1 MASTFSA
8 GNFADSGKQVL
19 YVLFAIVTF
28 QQKNEIRNMIL
39 PIVAYGH
46 PVLRKIA
53 PAITPEYPQLDK
65 FIEDMWET
73 MYASS
78 GVGLAAPQVN
88 KNIRFF
94 IVDTE
99 QMFKNMDEEE
109 TKEYPDAPG
118 VKGVFINARMVEL
131 EGDEWSYNEGCLSI
145 PKIRED
151 IYRSEII
158 TLQYHDQHFEQH
170 TQTFSGLSARVILH
184 EYDHIEGKLF
194 IDHISPLK
202 RKLMKG
208 KLNDI
213 SKGKVSVDYK
223 MLFPG

>member
-1 MASTFSA
+1 
-8 GNFADSGKQVL
+8 
-19 YVLFAIVTF
+19 
-28 QQKNEIRNMIL
+28 MIL
-39 PIVAYGH
+39 PIIAYGH

-53 PAITPEYPQLDK
+53 KDITQDYPQLDK
-65 FIEDMWET
+65 LIEDMWET

-88 KNIRFF
+88 RNIRLFV
-94 IVDTE
+94 VDTL
-99 QMFKNMDEEE
+99 QMFRSMDEDDRA
-109 TKEYPDAPG
+109 EYPGDEGLKA
-118 VKGVFINARMVEL
+118 VFINAHIKEL

-151 IYRSEII
+151 IYRQETV
-158 TLQYHDQHFEQH
+158 TLLYVDDQFQ
-170 TQTFSGLSARVILH
+170 TQEKTFTGLTARVILH

-202 RKLMKG
+202 RKLLKG

-213 SKGKVSVDYK
+213 SKGKINVDYK
-223 MLFPG
+223 MAFPG

>member
-1 MASTFSA
+1 
-8 GNFADSGKQVL
+8 
-19 YVLFAIVTF
+19 
-28 QQKNEIRNMIL
+28 MIL

-46 PVLRKIA
+46 PVLRKMANEIE
-53 PAITPEYPQLDK
+53 PGYPGLEK
-65 FIEDMWET
+65 LVSDMWET

-88 KNIRFF
+88 KEIRLF

-99 QMFKNMDEEE
+99 QMFTGMNEEE
-109 TKEYPDAPG
+109 QKEYDDAPG
-118 VKGVFINARMVEL
+118 FKGVFINAEIEEL
-131 EGDEWSYNEGCLSI
+131 DGDEWSYNEGCLSI

-151 IYRSEII
+151 IYRHETVTMSYMDENF
-158 TLQYHDQHFEQH
+158 TAHKK
-170 TQTFSGLSARVILH
+170 TFTGLTARVILH

-194 IDHISPLK
+194 IDYISPLK

-213 SKGKVSVDYK
+213 TKGKISVDYK
-223 MLFPG
+223 MMFPG

>member
-1 MASTFSA
+1 
-8 GNFADSGKQVL
+8 
-19 YVLFAIVTF
+19 
-28 QQKNEIRNMIL
+28 MIL

-46 PVLRKIA
+46 PVLRKQAGDIR
-53 PAITPEYPQLDK
+53 PDYPKLDRLVA
-65 FIEDMWET
+65 DMWET
-73 MYASS
+73 MYASN

-88 KNIRFF
+88 RDIRLF

-99 QMFKNMDEEE
+99 QMFRTMDEED
-109 TKEYPDAPG
+109 KAEYPGDNG
-118 VKGVFINARMVEL
+118 IKKVFINAHIEEL
-131 EGDEWSYNEGCLSI
+131 DGEDWSYNEGCLSI

-151 IYRSEII
+151 IFRQKSVRLRYQDEEFI
-158 TLQYHDQHFEQH
+158 TYTE
-170 TQTFSGLSARVILH
+170 TFTGLSARVILH

-194 IDHISPLK
+194 IDHITPLK

-213 SKGKVSVDYK
+213 SKGKISVDYK